1 MKTNQSSIQE
11 AALFFTLCAFIA
23 LAACSKPS
31 SKDAGHDS
39 DAPLQGT
46 LLLTGSSTMAP
57 LISDIAKRFELAH
70 PNVQIT
76 VKTGGSM
83 RGAQDAREGVADIGM
98 ASRALTA
105 AESDLSGMPMA
116 RDGICLLVNKDNPVQ
131 SLTDAQV
138 AAIYI
143 GSVTNWK
150 NVGGLDESITVITRA
165 EGRSEL
171 ELFLAYFKIKTTS
184 VSVSSA
190 LISELVKESNVVD
203 LSKVVSLMNEHAN
216 DPGAFLTNDPKGKQ
230 VPDYLCQLAEHMVNE
245 QTTLIGELALLR
257 QNIEHIKEIIV
268 MQQSYAKISGFVET
282 VKISDLVEDAL
293 SMNVGSLQRHEV
305 EVLREFDDVP
315 PINTE
320 KHKVLQIL
328 VNLVRN
334 AKHACDESGCEEK
347 LITLRIARC
356 DDQVRISVVD
366 SGIGIPPE
374 NLTRIFNHGFTTRKD
389 GHGFGLHSAVLA
401 AVELGGSLSAHSDGL
416 GHGAIFTLELPLNA
430 RREMA
435 C

>member
-11 AALFFTLCAFIA
+11 AALFFTLCALIA
-23 LAACSKPS
+23 LAACSKPG

-83 RGAQDAREGVADIGM
+83 RGVQDARAGVANIGM

-105 AESDLSGMPMA
+105 AESDLSGLPMA

-150 NVGGLDESITVITRA
+150 NVGGLDEPITVISRA

-171 ELFLAYFKIKTTS
+171 ELFLDYFKIKKTEVKAQSETGDNVLAIRA
-184 VSVSSA
+184 VSDNKQAINFVSIGESERAAQNGTPIRLLPISGIAASSKTVRTGDYPLSRA
-190 LISELVKESNVVD
+190 LTLV
-203 LSKVVSLMNEHAN
+203 
-216 DPGAFLTNDPKGKQ
+216 TKGT
-230 VPDYLCQLAEHMVNE
+230 PTGLAEKFLDFCLSS
-245 QTTLIGELALLR
+245 QATDLIR
-257 QNIEHIKEIIV
+257 QR
-268 MQQSYAKISGFVET
+268 GFVPYL
-282 VKISDLVEDAL
+282 D
-293 SMNVGSLQRHEV
+293 
-305 EVLREFDDVP
+305 
-315 PINTE
+315 
-320 KHKVLQIL
+320 
-328 VNLVRN
+328 
-334 AKHACDESGCEEK
+334 
-347 LITLRIARC
+347 
-356 DDQVRISVVD
+356 
-366 SGIGIPPE
+366 
-374 NLTRIFNHGFTTRKD
+374 
-389 GHGFGLHSAVLA
+389 
-401 AVELGGSLSAHSDGL
+401 
-416 GHGAIFTLELPLNA
+416 
-430 RREMA
+430 
-435 C
+435 

>member
-171 ELFLAYFKIKTTS
+171 ELFLAYFKIKTTEVKAQS
-184 VSVSSA
+184 ETGDNVLAIRAVSDNKQAINFVSIGESERAAQNGTPIRLLPISGIAASSKTVRTGDYPLSRA
-190 LISELVKESNVVD
+190 LTLV
-203 LSKVVSLMNEHAN
+203 
-216 DPGAFLTNDPKGKQ
+216 TKGT
-230 VPDYLCQLAEHMVNE
+230 PTGLAEKFLDFCLSS
-245 QTTLIGELALLR
+245 QATDLIR
-257 QNIEHIKEIIV
+257 QR
-268 MQQSYAKISGFVET
+268 GFVPYL
-282 VKISDLVEDAL
+282 D
-293 SMNVGSLQRHEV
+293 
-305 EVLREFDDVP
+305 
-315 PINTE
+315 
-320 KHKVLQIL
+320 
-328 VNLVRN
+328 
-334 AKHACDESGCEEK
+334 
-347 LITLRIARC
+347 
-356 DDQVRISVVD
+356 
-366 SGIGIPPE
+366 
-374 NLTRIFNHGFTTRKD
+374 
-389 GHGFGLHSAVLA
+389 
-401 AVELGGSLSAHSDGL
+401 
-416 GHGAIFTLELPLNA
+416 
-430 RREMA
+430 
-435 C
+435 

>member
-23 LAACSKPS
+23 LAACSKPG

-83 RGAQDAREGVADIGM
+83 RGVQDAREGVADIGM

-105 AESDLSGMPMA
+105 AESDLSGLPMA

-150 NVGGLDESITVITRA
+150 NVGGLDEPITVITRA

-171 ELFLAYFKIKTTS
+171 DLFLGYFKIKTTEVKAQS
-184 VSVSSA
+184 ETGDNVLAIRAVSDNKQAINFVSIGESERAAQNGTPIRLLPISGIAASSKTVRTGDYPLSRA
-190 LISELVKESNVVD
+190 LTLV
-203 LSKVVSLMNEHAN
+203 
-216 DPGAFLTNDPKGKQ
+216 TKGT
-230 VPDYLCQLAEHMVNE
+230 PTGLAEKFLDFCLSS
-245 QTTLIGELALLR
+245 QATDLIR
-257 QNIEHIKEIIV
+257 QR
-268 MQQSYAKISGFVET
+268 GFVPYL
-282 VKISDLVEDAL
+282 D
-293 SMNVGSLQRHEV
+293 
-305 EVLREFDDVP
+305 
-315 PINTE
+315 
-320 KHKVLQIL
+320 
-328 VNLVRN
+328 
-334 AKHACDESGCEEK
+334 
-347 LITLRIARC
+347 
-356 DDQVRISVVD
+356 
-366 SGIGIPPE
+366 
-374 NLTRIFNHGFTTRKD
+374 
-389 GHGFGLHSAVLA
+389 
-401 AVELGGSLSAHSDGL
+401 
-416 GHGAIFTLELPLNA
+416 
-430 RREMA
+430 
-435 C
+435 